1 MDLRGGG
8 IGKEVVLRKEVVP
21 NGDGV
26 ERGWCRKKCELEA
39 VRLERKWTLLDFQT
53 RKMWM

>member
-39 VRLERKWTLLDFQT
+39 VRLERKWTC
-53 RKMWM
+53 

>member
-26 ERGWCRKKCELEA
+26 ERCWCRKKEHSKL
-39 VRLERKWTLLDFQT
+39 LDLRKWT
-53 RKMWM
+53 